1 MATAFMP
8 GMFNE
13 ELCMLEFKLRI
24 CKKTVSPVKKVDTGK
39 SSSTDS
45 EMEQLVTREAVHRAT
60 ASAMSL
66 GCSLWWS

>member
-13 ELCMLEFKLRI
+13 EEAIPEFKPRI
-24 CKKTVSPVKKVDTGK
+24 QEKTVSPVKKVDVHK

-45 EMEQLVTREAVHRAT
+45 ETEQKQTV
-60 ASAMSL
+60 
-66 GCSLWWS
+66 